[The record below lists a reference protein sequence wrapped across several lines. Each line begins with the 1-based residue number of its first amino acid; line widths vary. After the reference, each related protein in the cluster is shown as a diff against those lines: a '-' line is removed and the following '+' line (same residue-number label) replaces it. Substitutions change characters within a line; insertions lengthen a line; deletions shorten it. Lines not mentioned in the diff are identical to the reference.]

1 VSDSPLTASLGALA
15 RFFVGDGS
23 AEETLTRVAEL
34 SVEALEPVTLAGIT
48 MPIEGRP
55 RTAVFTDD
63 LAPEI
68 DRAQYDQGE
77 GPCLAAFEE
86 RRITAIESTRE
97 DGAWP
102 AFRAAAAAHGVG
114 STLSL
119 PLVVD
124 DTAVGAL
131 NLYAREERAFSAD
144 DRAQAELFASQAAIV
159 LANARAYWEARE
171 LSLGLSEAMKSR
183 AVIEQA
189 KGILMGAEGV
199 DEDAAFDILVAAS
212 QRENLK
218 VREIATRIVANAVE
232 RGRNGGD
239 GS

>member
-1 VSDSPLTASLGALA
+1 VSDSALTASLGALA

-34 SVEALEPVTLAGIT
+34 SVDALEPVTLAGIT
-48 MPIEGRP
+48 MRIEGRP

-68 DRAQYDQGE
+68 DRAQYDEGT
-77 GPCLAAFEE
+77 GPCLTAFEE
-86 RRITAIESTRE
+86 GRVTAIDSTRE
-97 DGAWP
+97 DGPWP
-102 AFRAAAAAHGVG
+102 VFRAAAAAHGVG
-114 STLSL
+114 STLSV

-124 DTAVGAL
+124 GTAVGAL
-131 NLYAREERAFSAD
+131 NLYAARERAFSAD
-144 DRAQAELFASQAAIV
+144 DRAHAELFASQAAIV
-159 LANARAYWEARE
+159 LANVRAYWEARD
-171 LSLGLSEAMKSR
+171 LSRGLSEAMKSR

-189 KGILMGAEGV
+189 KGILMAAEGV